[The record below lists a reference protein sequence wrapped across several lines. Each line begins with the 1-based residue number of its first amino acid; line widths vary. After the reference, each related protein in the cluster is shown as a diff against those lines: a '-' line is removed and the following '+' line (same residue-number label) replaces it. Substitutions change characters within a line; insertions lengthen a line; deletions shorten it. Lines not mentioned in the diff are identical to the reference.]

1 MVIFVLAVQITIMYG
16 KQVCKLKMW
25 AYNLVVCLMKS
36 FRWAKDHIILTCF
49 DLLTLNSKIW
59 NSSIIGSLKSQ
70 SEKATLEFW
79 PLGMHHFH
87 SHTLPFHVKCV
98 FTILDSFQGLGC
110 FLAWCLWS
118 CPILN
123 HEPKARVGIILVFV
137 LYGYTWMVTFLH
149 SLLTC
154 GSKRHVFAHVYT
166 R

>member
-25 AYNLVVCLMKS
+25 AYNVVVCLMKS

-49 DLLTLNSKIW
+49 DLLTLDSKIW
-59 NSSIIGSLKSQ
+59 NSSITWEPQVTKWKSNFRVLALGNASFSL
-70 SEKATLEFW
+70 
-79 PLGMHHFH
+79 
-87 SHTLPFHVKCV
+87 SHISISCKCV

-123 HEPKARVGIILVFV
+123 HEPKARVGIIPMF
-137 LYGYTWMVTFLH
+137 FL
-149 SLLTC
+149 
-154 GSKRHVFAHVYT
+154 
-166 R
+166 